1 MRTSVF
7 SNCGISPEMK
17 IVLATVNARYSHTSF
32 GLRYLKANLHEFEQ
46 NCEIMEF
53 SQDLPP
59 QDIAEQIIGQRPDIV
74 GFGCYIWNIETILK
88 TAEIVRAILPQ
99 AVVIFGGP
107 EVSYENEVF
116 LSHCDYLIE
125 GEGELALYR
134 LVQKLAGGK
143 RPAGK
148 ILKEPVCDLNRL
160 KMPYY
165 LYSDE
170 DIAHR
175 LIYVEAS
182 RGCPFSCEF
191 CLSSLSRG
199 VREFDLDKFLA
210 EMDVLIRRGVRQ
222 FKFVD
227 RTFNLKIDRIRK
239 ILAFFKE
246 HWYDG
251 MVLHFEIFPDKLN
264 CEMLEEI
271 KAFPAGGLHLE
282 AGVQSFYEPALKAIS
297 RKQDEKK
304 TLENLRIIREQSG
317 AEIHADLVAGIPE
330 ATLQTFEDDF
340 NKLIAVCPQEL
351 QIGILKRLRGA
362 PIDRHS
368 ADYAMVYS
376 KYPPYEIMQNKDMSY
391 ADLQLIKRMARY
403 FDLYYNSGNFKK
415 GCALLLTIGKSAFQ
429 VWADFATYIWN
440 TYRQTYKISINRQ
453 TQILFDYLCRFCN
466 IKEVAAALLDDY
478 RAQNRS
484 DNVNYLK
491 EILK

>member
-165 LYSDE
+165 LYGDE

-239 ILAFFKE
+239 ILVFFKE

-304 TLENLRIIREQSG
+304 TLENL
-317 AEIHADLVAGIPE
+317 VYM
-330 ATLQTFEDDF
+330 
-340 NKLIAVCPQEL
+340 KLKAC
-351 QIGILKRLRGA
+351 A
-362 PIDRHS
+362 
-368 ADYAMVYS
+368 
-376 KYPPYEIMQNKDMSY
+376 
-391 ADLQLIKRMARY
+391 
-403 FDLYYNSGNFKK
+403 YN
-415 GCALLLTIGKSAFQ
+415 A
-429 VWADFATYIWN
+429 
-440 TYRQTYKISINRQ
+440 
-453 TQILFDYLCRFCN
+453 
-466 IKEVAAALLDDY
+466 
-478 RAQNRS
+478 
-484 DNVNYLK
+484 
-491 EILK
+491 